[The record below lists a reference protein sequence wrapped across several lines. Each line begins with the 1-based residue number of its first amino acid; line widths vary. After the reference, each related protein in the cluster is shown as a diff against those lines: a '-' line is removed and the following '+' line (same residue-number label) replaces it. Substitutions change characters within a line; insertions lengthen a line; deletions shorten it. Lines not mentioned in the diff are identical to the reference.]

1 MKLRSILLSKTF
13 LLAFSFV
20 LCQCRAPLLIPD
32 QRPPDVHAL
41 RIAIA
46 RKCAVVVCSQ
56 KDLQP
61 WLQHGFSRAKAPK
74 DGQAGTASPIS
85 ADGYLLTADHVI
97 HPHKNR
103 FIHVVYGSGSQ
114 LKIAQARVV
123 WRAPSSDLALLHAP
137 IPTPFFYHFT
147 SPDRPIAEGTSI
159 FHGGLRTGL
168 SPLYGSLNDT
178 IPSQNFF
185 SPPQRF
191 RMDIP
196 LVPGDSGGPI
206 LDSNARLIGVN
217 SSVEFL
223 VPMDTPIFAESHGV
237 RPNVRHILKT
247 IERDRRR

>member
-1 MKLRSILLSKTF
+1 MNYCSFSSSKIF
-13 LLAFSFV
+13 LLGFFCA
-20 LCQCRAPLLIPD
+20 LCQCSSQRVIPD
-32 QRPPDVHAL
+32 RRPPDRRAL
-41 RIAIA
+41 QVAIA
-46 RKCAVVVCSQ
+46 RKCAVVVSSQ
-56 KDLQP
+56 KDLHP
-61 WLQHGFSRAKAPK
+61 WLRKGFSRENAPK
-74 DGQAGTASPIS
+74 DGQAGTASPVT

-97 HPHKNR
+97 HQYKNR
-103 FIHVVYGSGSQ
+103 YIHVVYGTGSQ
-114 LKIAQARVV
+114 LRIAQARVV

-137 IPTPFFYHFT
+137 IATPFFYHFS

-159 FHGGLRTGL
+159 FHGGLSTGL

-206 LDSNARLIGVN
+206 LDNNARLIGVN

-223 VPMDTPIFAESHGV
+223 VPMETPIFTESHGV